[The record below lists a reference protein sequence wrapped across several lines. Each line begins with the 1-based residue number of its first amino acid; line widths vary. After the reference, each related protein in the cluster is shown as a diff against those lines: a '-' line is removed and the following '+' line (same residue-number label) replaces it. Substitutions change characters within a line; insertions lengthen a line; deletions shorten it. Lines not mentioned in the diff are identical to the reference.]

1 MPKLKINEIF
11 KQAIKHHKNK
21 SFAKAKN
28 FYKKALNIDP
38 LNIDAHNNLG
48 IVLKELGKINE
59 AIKSFK
65 EVLKINSKNI
75 YGHYNLGLAYKKIF
89 NHKNAILSFSQ
100 VIKIDP
106 NHYSAFNN
114 LGIVFREIGELKKA
128 KECYEKAIK
137 IKPDH
142 VNSYYNLG
150 NTLFDLRKFDEAK
163 VVYEKA
169 LILKPKDKY
178 LYHMI
183 AALTG
188 KTTKTAPNDYVENVF
203 DNFANK
209 FDSYLTNNLKYRVP
223 ENLLKLLKENCT
235 GTLKFKNVIDIGC
248 GTGLSGLAFR
258 NISKHLIGVDISSK
272 MILKAQEKKIYD
284 QIFKDEASS
293 FLKKTPQKFD
303 LFISTDV
310 FIYVGD
316 LDEIFSIIS
325 TKSNINAK
333 FCFSIEKNVG
343 EDFKL
348 LKSARYSHSKR
359 YIEHLAKKYD
369 FNIVAFK
376 KTNIRL
382 ELINSLEGYLFL
394 LSKV

>member
-1 MPKLKINEIF
+1 MYQEAVSRAPND
-11 KQAIKHHKNK
+11 KN
-21 SFAKAKN
+21 
-28 FYKKALNIDP
+28 P
-38 LNIDAHNNLG
+38 H
-48 IVLKELGKINE
+48 
-59 AIKSFK
+59 
-65 EVLKINSKNI
+65 
-75 YGHYNLGLAYKKIF
+75 
-89 NHKNAILSFSQ
+89 
-100 VIKIDP
+100 
-106 NHYSAFNN
+106 
-114 LGIVFREIGELKKA
+114 
-128 KECYEKAIK
+128 
-137 IKPDH
+137 
-142 VNSYYNLG
+142 YNLG